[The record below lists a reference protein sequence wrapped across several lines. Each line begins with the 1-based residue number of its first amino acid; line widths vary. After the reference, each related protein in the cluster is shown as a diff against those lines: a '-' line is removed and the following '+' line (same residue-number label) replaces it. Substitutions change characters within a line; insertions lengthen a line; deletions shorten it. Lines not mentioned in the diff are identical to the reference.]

1 VRSIKDLTERERK
14 RLLKSASGLDRLVIL
29 LLLDTGL
36 EAEDLIGLGV
46 SDVDL
51 DRGLLRASGRSIAL
65 SKDSLSVLKSYLGE
79 RPGQT
84 YLLEGRC
91 GKPIT
96 CKWRR
101 CVLDRLLQR
110 V

>member
-1 VRSIKDLTERERK
+1 M
-14 RLLKSASGLDRLVIL
+14 LLCSAFGLDRLVIL
-29 LLLDTGL
+29 LLLDTGMD
-36 EAEDLIGLGV
+36 AGDLIRLRV
-46 SDVDL
+46 SDIDL
-51 DRGLLRASGRSIAL
+51 DKGLLRASSRSITL
-65 SKDSLSVLKSYLGE
+65 SKDSLTYLKGYLE
-79 RPGQT
+79 ARPGQT

-110 V
+110 A